1 MLDHDGAYLLQVKID
16 AKDNV
21 WPLVPPNSA
30 NNEMMESAFSMSP
43 ITMNKYKLIIM
54 TDDKQVVLER
64 ILQVTRYRGFLI
76 NGMTAQVNTGN
87 NVATIELMVSSDRPI
102 SLLIDQINKLVD
114 IKSVAV
120 DNTASQLCNV

>member
-1 MLDHDGAYLLQVKID
+1 M
-16 AKDNV
+16 
-21 WPLVPPNSA
+21 
-30 NNEMMESAFSMSP
+30 NN
-43 ITMNKYKLIIM
+43 YKLIIM

-76 NGMTAQVNTGN
+76 NGMTAQVNTGTN
-87 NVATIELMVSSDRPI
+87 IATIELLVSSDRPI

-120 DNTASQLCNV
+120 DDDSAKLCNTESLAAL

>member
-1 MLDHDGAYLLQVKID
+1 
-16 AKDNV
+16 
-21 WPLVPPNSA
+21 
-30 NNEMMESAFSMSP
+30 
-43 ITMNKYKLIIM
+43 M

-76 NGMTAQVNTGN
+76 NGMNAQVNTGT
-87 NVATIELMVSSDRPI
+87 NVATIELLVSSDRPI

-120 DNTASQLCNV
+120 DTNASQLCSA